1 MIMGLAAILI
11 VSNVL
16 FTMVTHTH
24 FRSGQDIIAYKDE
37 NGNENM
43 RTTVTASRGT
53 IYDRNGEIIASDENS
68 YNIILYLNEERLGI
82 NNQPAYVKDIDK
94 TARLLSEKLD
104 LDKDYIVEKIETG
117 KANGQYQVELGSKG
131 KNLSPSVKES
141 IEALELPGIGFTQ
154 TVERKYPNDYFASTL
169 IGYAQYDDETKQIIG
184 KMGLESTLN
193 EYLTG
198 SDGSAIYKKDKNG
211 NILPGTSYVEEYKQ
225 DGNDVVLTIDQNVQL
240 ALESLMQKTMK
251 FPGKPDKAWAL
262 AVEVET
268 GKILGWTSYPSF
280 DLNTRND
287 LTDYSDNNS
296 TFIYEP
302 GSVMKGVTYS
312 AALNAGKYPYNKN
325 YTANVFYFSETQNG
339 KIVRVSSASEAIT
352 TPVFDAERKK
362 YNTLSF
368 DKGFAISSNI
378 AICELLTNYI
388 TPEIYRD
395 YVNKFGFLKT
405 VDIPFV
411 TNSTG
416 NINFNYAIEKLS
428 VGFGQS
434 INVTAL
440 QMVQAY
446 TAILN
451 DGKMMRPYVVDRI
464 EDSNSHKVIEQYEP
478 TVVGTPIS
486 EETSSYMRKLMK
498 KVMEEGGT
506 GYYYGMKDVD
516 IIAKTGT
523 GEISSS
529 TGYISGKW
537 TMSIMAAA
545 PSDDPKVMLY
555 YAFQGGDYT
564 NYNREPFKTAM
575 REILVAQ
582 GLTGTST
589 DADSEKKT
597 NDYAEYTMPS
607 LVNHTLEYAK
617 NKLSSYKVN
626 QIVIG
631 NGSSIVSQYPGADE
645 SVISNQNIF
654 LLTDGTKIEMPD
666 MSGWTV
672 KDITA
677 FWKMTGIQIQMEGS
691 GAVYKQSVKKGQA
704 INGDSEITVQLK

>member
-1 MIMGLAAILI
+1 MGLAASII

-37 NGNENM
+37 NGNENVK
-43 RTTVTASRGT
+43 TTMTASRGT
-53 IYDRNGEIIASDENS
+53 IYDRNGEIIASDENT
-68 YNIILYLNEERLGI
+68 YTLVLYLNEDRTGI
-82 NNQPAYVKDIDK
+82 NNEPAYVKDIDK
-94 TARLLSEKLD
+94 TARLLSEKLNM
-104 LDKDYIVEKIETG
+104 DKDTIAKIIEDAKADG
-117 KANGQYQVELGSKG
+117 KYQTELGTKG

-141 IEALELPGIGFTQ
+141 IEALDLSGIGFTQ
-154 TVERKYPNDYFASTL
+154 TVERKYPNNYFASTL
-169 IGYAQYDDETKQIIG
+169 IGYAQYDDEAKQIIG

-198 SDGSAIYKKDKNG
+198 SDGTTISKTDKYG
-211 NILPGTSYVEEYKQ
+211 NALPGTTYVEEYKQ

-302 GSVMKGVTYS
+302 GSVMKGITYS
-312 AALNAGKYPYNKN
+312 AALDSGKYPYNSD
-325 YTANVFYFSETQNG
+325 YTANVFYFSETQDG
-339 KIVRVSSASEAIT
+339 KIIRVGSQSEAIT
-352 TPVFDAERKK
+352 TPVYDAERK
-362 YNTLSF
+362 NHGTLSF

-395 YVNKFGFLKT
+395 YIDKFGFLKA

-428 VGFGQS
+428 TGFGQS
-434 INVTAL
+434 INVTSL

-446 TAILN
+446 SAILN

-486 EETSSYMRKLMK
+486 EESSAYMRKLMK
-498 KVMEEGGT
+498 KVMEKDGT

-529 TGYISGKW
+529 SGYIGGKW

-564 NYNREPFKTAM
+564 NYDREPFKTAM

-607 LVNHTLEYAK
+607 LINHTLEYAK
-617 NKLSSYKVN
+617 NKLSSCKVN

-631 NGSSIVSQYPGADE
+631 NGSSVISQYPSAEE
-645 SVISNQNIF
+645 SIISNQNVF

-677 FWKMTGIQIQMEGS
+677 FWKLTGIQIQMEGS

-704 INGDSEITVQLK
+704 INANSEITVQLK